1 MPVYTYRRE
10 DGTTFEVKQKFTDD
24 PLVIDPASGQRV
36 QRVVQAAGV
45 IFKGQGFYVNDSKSA
60 SKASANGVNKPAE
73 TKTEAAPATAS
84 DAPAASTTTPAP
96 SAPASAAS

>member
-10 DGTTFEVKQKFTDD
+10 AGTTFEVKQKFTDD

-73 TKTEAAPATAS
+73 TKTESTPAKE
-84 DAPAASTTTPAP
+84 APAASSPAPAP